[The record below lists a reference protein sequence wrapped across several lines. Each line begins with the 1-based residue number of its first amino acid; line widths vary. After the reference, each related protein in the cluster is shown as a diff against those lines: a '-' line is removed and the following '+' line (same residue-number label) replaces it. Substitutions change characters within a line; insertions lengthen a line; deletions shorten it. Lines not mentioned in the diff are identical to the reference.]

1 MRSVVRFW
9 RDPTTDLRR
18 RQHQQPPLPPHVLF
32 PSPRRAMGGRAGV
45 RVLPYLDDFL
55 FIFCSK
61 EQAGAGAVW
70 IKAVLD
76 SLGLATN
83 PKKCEWE
90 PCCKA
95 GKYGSTLLLGP

>member
-1 MRSVVRFW
+1 MRNVVRYW
-9 RDPTTDLRR
+9 RDPTTALRR
-18 RQHQQPPLPPHVLF
+18 RQHQHPPLPPHVLF

-61 EQAGAGAVW
+61 EQASAGAVW

-83 PKKCEWE
+83 PKKV
-90 PCCKA
+90 
-95 GKYGSTLLLGP
+95 

>member
-1 MRSVVRFW
+1 
-9 RDPTTDLRR
+9 
-18 RQHQQPPLPPHVLF
+18 
-32 PSPRRAMGGRAGV
+32 MGGRAGV

-61 EQAGAGAVW
+61 EQAGAGAIW

-90 PCCKA
+90 PSQSVHHLGITVNTAA
-95 GKYGSTLLLGP
+95 GGFEVPREKLRKIRRLAVDLRGEKPLSSAEKGAS

>member
-1 MRSVVRFW
+1 
-9 RDPTTDLRR
+9 
-18 RQHQQPPLPPHVLF
+18 
-32 PSPRRAMGGRAGV
+32 MGGRAGV
-45 RVLPYLDDFL
+45 QVLPYLDDFL

-70 IKAVLD
+70 IKTVLD

-90 PCCKA
+90 PSQSVHHLGITVNTAARVIVLIYTGTAVIINYINIK
-95 GKYGSTLLLGP
+95 GKK

>member
-1 MRSVVRFW
+1 MSGCCPIW
-9 RDPTTDLRR
+9 
-18 RQHQQPPLPPHVLF
+18 
-32 PSPRRAMGGRAGV
+32 MI
-45 RVLPYLDDFL
+45 L

-90 PCCKA
+90 P
-95 GKYGSTLLLGP
+95 SQSVHHLGITVNTAAAAFLKCPVRS